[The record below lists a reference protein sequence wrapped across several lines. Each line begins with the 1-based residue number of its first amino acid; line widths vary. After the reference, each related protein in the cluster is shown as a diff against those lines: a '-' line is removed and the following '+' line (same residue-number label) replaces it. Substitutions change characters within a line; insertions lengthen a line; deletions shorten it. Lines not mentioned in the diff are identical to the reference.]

1 MAYRCA
7 LLIALFLLFIARTPT
22 AAAPAQTAAARPA
35 TAGNPAGDDKWR
47 ELLSKPDH
55 EVRTLI
61 DVKVPMRDGIRLSA
75 NIFLPHEPGRWPV
88 IVERSPYGAKTS
100 EWYVSR
106 AMYYAKRGYAYVL
119 QDVRGRYDS
128 EGEWHPWAQEINDG
142 RDTLDWSGT
151 QPWSNG
157 KVGMVGMSYMGLVQW
172 LAAPTGSPYLKTIIP
187 QACSADFY
195 MYGMNYTGGAS
206 MHYIN
211 LPWAMATS
219 ARTMQSRL
227 PYNLD
232 KLERLLPILTAD
244 EIVTGRSINFYRE
257 WMLLSTYDD
266 YWKRF
271 SNFGKF
277 QKMNLPILQVVGW
290 LDIHSKSLF
299 ANYEGI
305 QREGTQLAIR
315 EQKVIVGPWI
325 HTDKPIQKYGDLDFG
340 PDSVIDLY
348 EVYLSWMDH
357 WLKGVDNGADK
368 QPPLRLFM
376 MGANKWRTAEKWP
389 LPDTK
394 WNRLYLHSDGRANSL
409 YGDGKLTWEAAD
421 KAERTDNYTYN
432 PEDPVPTLGSDPNGQ
447 LLPVDYRPVE

>member
-1 MAYRCA
+1 M
-7 LLIALFLLFIARTPT
+7 
-22 AAAPAQTAAARPA
+22 
-35 TAGNPAGDDKWR
+35 
-47 ELLSKPDH
+47 
-55 EVRTLI
+55 
-61 DVKVPMRDGIRLSA
+61 
-75 NIFLPHEPGRWPV
+75 
-88 IVERSPYGAKTS
+88 
-100 EWYVSR
+100 
-106 AMYYAKRGYAYVL
+106 
-119 QDVRGRYDS
+119 
-128 EGEWHPWAQEINDG
+128 
-142 RDTLDWSGT
+142 
-151 QPWSNG
+151 
-157 KVGMVGMSYMGLVQW
+157 
-172 LAAPTGSPYLKTIIP
+172 
-187 QACSADFY
+187 
-195 MYGMNYTGGAS
+195 
-206 MHYIN
+206 
-211 LPWAMATS
+211 
-219 ARTMQSRL
+219 
-227 PYNLD
+227 
-232 KLERLLPILTAD
+232 
-244 EIVTGRSINFYRE
+244 
-257 WMLLSTYDD
+257 
-266 YWKRF
+266 
-271 SNFGKF
+271 
-277 QKMNLPILQVVGW
+277 VGW